1 MFPKYVDFV
10 LPKPKAKKFSF
21 CGSVTNK
28 LDLRWDFG
36 FVKIGYDFIW
46 KTDNCGAFTCDF
58 CGMCDHA

>member
-10 LPKPKAKKFSF
+10 LPKPKAKKFNF

-46 KTDNCGAFTCDF
+46 KFDNAAATLACLCAS
-58 CGMCDHA
+58 A